1 MLYFIKENTIH
12 QYPVGKRCTA
22 LYEREQL
29 RDTIPH
35 GVVECPYCMRSW
47 PSMKVE

>member
-22 LYEREQL
+22 LYGREQL